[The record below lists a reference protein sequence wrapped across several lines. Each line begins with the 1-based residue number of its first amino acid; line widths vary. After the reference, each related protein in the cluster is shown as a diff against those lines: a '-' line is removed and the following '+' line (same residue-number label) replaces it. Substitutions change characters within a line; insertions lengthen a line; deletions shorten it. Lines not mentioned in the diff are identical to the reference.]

1 MISIFTFIGRK
12 RTVVIMRPGE
22 NRRSSMMASAFV
34 IGVCSWV
41 VWASRNVRE
50 YFRRLA
56 PHVKPAAIAAFIGAI
71 TLVQPVAAQQD
82 FCSTEMGSFTEAITS
97 SFGTIAIAAIVL
109 AILIGVAARPFIRSG
124 TQASALNGVM
134 SKAFAGLIILVLFVP
149 IISWGLE
156 FTPFA
161 PATQCIP
168 FLGG

>member
-1 MISIFTFIGRK
+1 MSLEETWRVSL
-12 RTVVIMRPGE
+12 RADSPVTDLR
-22 NRRSSMMASAFV
+22 A
-34 IGVCSWV
+34 WV
-41 VWASRNVRE
+41 ELIKTKILECYQQLASRAKITAIVSVVGIITI
-50 YFRRLA
+50 A
-56 PHVKPAAIAAFIGAI
+56 QPA
-71 TLVQPVAAQQD
+71 AAQQD

-124 TQASALNGVM
+124 SQASALNDVM
-134 SKAFAGLIILVLFVP
+134 SKAFAGLIILILFVP